1 MYGGRHADHLHG
13 SRGQDLL
20 IGGPG
25 SDLLNGGGGSDVL
38 KEGSGADTY
47 KLSKGRDVVRG
58 FDMGT
63 DIIQAL
69 GIPELS
75 QQGKNVLLS
84 YAGGTTLLRKTALD
98 DVAEWLTPQAGGLEL
113 LA

>member
-1 MYGGRHADHLHG
+1 M
-13 SRGQDLL
+13 L
-20 IGGPG
+20 IGGRG
-25 SDLLNGGGGSDVL
+25 SDFLNGGGGSDVMH
-38 KEGSGADTY
+38 GGATSDTY
-47 KLSKGRDVVRG
+47 KLSRGHDVVRG
-58 FDMGT
+58 FEVGV
-63 DIIQAL
+63 DIIQAP

-98 DVAEWLTPQAGGLEL
+98 DVAEWLTPEARGLEL